1 MRRGMT
7 TGWGT
12 KVARA
17 FSAASGAVL
26 VAVLAGCSLG
36 GSTLDGPEAA
46 PSTSTPADTHSAD
59 GQPSPAPGDQPAFHF
74 RSGDLVLGDFT
85 YDDVAG
91 NIFNPCEEI
100 SAEEF
105 AAIGFEAD
113 YSRQPSRQS
122 GLEGCALRP
131 VGPEFNTNLIAGGL
145 ADRSVVEE
153 KKTIVRGDASSHVPG
168 LYAFVDESHP
178 GQFCGAAVDTKRG
191 QFGSMVG
198 NISSVDSTEDLCNRA
213 IQIME
218 DLYQLGK

>member
-59 GQPSPAPGDQPAFHF
+59 GQPGPAPGDQPAFHF

-105 AAIGFEAD
+105 AAIGFETDGLAREKSVGEIHGCSITSSD
-113 YSRQPSRQS
+113 SKPGMDQMVMGGSANIDDAARQS
-122 GLEGCALRP
+122 GLISTDVSEVIP
-131 VGPEFNTNLIAGGL
+131 NVYVYGPTGT
-145 ADRSVVEE
+145 
-153 KKTIVRGDASSHVPG
+153 K
-168 LYAFVDESHP
+168 VDV
-178 GQFCGAAVDTKRG
+178 CYAAVDTDRG
-191 QFGSMVG
+191 Q
-198 NISSVDSTEDLCNRA
+198 ISIATGAVESAFSQHERCSQSILSL
-213 IQIME
+213 E
-218 DLYQLGK
+218 KLYEL